1 MVSKGEEEPRR
12 SMELKSY
19 GAEMLSTE
27 WQRKGIA
34 EIGVEMAWRR
44 LARLRNVADK
54 HGKIR

>member
-1 MVSKGEEEPRR
+1 MKD
-12 SMELKSY
+12 Y

-27 WQRKGIA
+27 WQRKGSA

-44 LARLRNVADK
+44 LARLRNAVDK